1 MDAAHVPGD
10 LVASGASAK
19 SVTLTWSA
27 SNDNVRVATYGV
39 YGNGVLIRQSTVRS
53 IALSG
58 FSCGSTYRF
67 QVDARDTASNV
78 SRKAELTIATL
89 ACATGVDGGGVPGG
103 GVDALPPSTPLGVA
117 VSAASQTSVAIS
129 WSSAGDNVAVAG
141 YGLYRDEIEVGSSTL
156 TAYAFSGLSCAT
168 TYVLAIEAFDAAG
181 NRSQRSAFSAST
193 AACGAGGDGL
203 APSNPT
209 GLVLTATTST
219 SVSLSWAASFDD
231 VGVAG
236 YGHYR
241 NGAAV
246 GSGSGLSATIGGLSC
261 GSTYT
266 FEIDAYD
273 AAGNRSNRSSLLAST
288 SACPPPSDGLAPSV
302 PGGLVA
308 GSVSGSSVSLS
319 WDASTDNVGV
329 AGYGVYSG
337 GSLLGSTASRS
348 YSVSGLACG
357 TSYAFAVDAY
367 DAAGNRS
374 GKATRSVETSA
385 CTPPPP
391 PLRVVRGCICP
402 RAVRIRARVRRRRR
416 ARSFDRAYDLAQPGQ
431 TVQVAGGYY
440 DCGSV
445 TGSKSADVTFQAAPG
460 VSATTTCEMAVSA
473 THVVFRD
480 LDLAGLRLGGSAR
493 YVTLRNVDVT
503 CEDRAPFRLYGSKC
517 SAGLF
522 IAGPA
527 SDFAMYG
534 GSVGPTWDSD
544 VDGSPGNSQIGIP
557 YGGGPAK

>member
-1 MDAAHVPGD
+1 MV
-10 LVASGASAK
+10 
-19 SVTLTWSA
+19 WSA
-27 SNDNVRVATYGV
+27 SSDNVG
-39 YGNGVLIRQSTVRS
+39 
-53 IALSG
+53 
-58 FSCGSTYRF
+58 
-67 QVDARDTASNV
+67 
-78 SRKAELTIATL
+78 
-89 ACATGVDGGGVPGG
+89 
-103 GVDALPPSTPLGVA
+103 
-117 VSAASQTSVAIS
+117 
-129 WSSAGDNVAVAG
+129 VAG
-141 YGLYRDEIEVGSSTL
+141 YSAYLNGNKAGTTTQTLYT
-156 TAYAFSGLSCAT
+156 YSGLSCGK
-168 TYVLAIEAFDAAG
+168 TYTVALSAFDAAG
-181 NRSQRSAFSAST
+181 NASSSAH
-193 AACGAGGDGL
+193 AAG
-203 APSNPT
+203 
-209 GLVLTATTST
+209 TTST
-219 SVSLSWAASFDD
+219 APC
-231 VGVAG
+231 
-236 YGHYR
+236 
-241 NGAAV
+241 
-246 GSGSGLSATIGGLSC
+246 AT
-261 GSTYT
+261 
-266 FEIDAYD
+266 
-273 AAGNRSNRSSLLAST
+273 
-288 SACPPPSDGLAPSV
+288 PPSDGLAPSV

-391 PLRVVRGCICP
+391 PPSGGAGLYLSPSGSDSSSCSQAAPC
-402 RAVRIRARVRRRRR
+402 
-416 ARSFDRAYDLAQPGQ
+416 RSFDRAYDLAQPGQ

-557 YGGGPAK
+557 YGGGPAESKNLLFDGVRFHDNRIAPGAHSECLMVGGGNGLIFRNMRFDNCNIFGIYFTWWNFVSPSYPVATNILIENSWFEEPLAGSGDYAVRFGDYMGAFRDITVRNNSWTGLLSIGDSPKTNVNFIGNVGPLSQGE